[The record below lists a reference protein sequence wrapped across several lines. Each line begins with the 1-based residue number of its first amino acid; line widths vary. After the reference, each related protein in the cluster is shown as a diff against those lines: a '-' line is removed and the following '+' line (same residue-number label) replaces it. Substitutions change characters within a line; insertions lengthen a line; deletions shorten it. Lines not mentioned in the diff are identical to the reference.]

1 MSNKKAV
8 VKIGADVEEA
18 KKGIEVDDPP
28 KIAGRYTYIIIEDIS
43 SHLKHLLFQK
53 HHAL

>member
-18 KKGIEVDDPP
+18 KKGIDSISSQVDDPP
-28 KIAGRYTYIIIEDIS
+28 KIAGRYTKY
-43 SHLKHLLFQK
+43 LLTYLSFSYYK
-53 HHAL
+53 LTF